1 MMHLQLHSSHV
12 IKKRSN
18 FEWGDDDYIDLQH
31 KKALVRV
38 ARRLV
43 HDTSHVTNLA
53 NILLEAQ
60 TNLSLI
66 SSRSGISFSLLY
78 TSTVTDEIAL
88 LHFDNL
94 ATYFLFSQITD
105 FEFIAQSTDF
115 HFLNIYRFG
124 VRRISFHFVSFRFI
138 SFLTFIAIVFLALDL
153 AQWWEH
159 SPIWPGFDSRSR
171 RHMGVDFVFGSRPC
185 SERFFSGYCGFPVSL
200 KTNASKFQFDLDTV
214 DEKTAMWMST
224 AKPDLYLSLFR
235 GV

>member
-1 MMHLQLHSSHV
+1 MLLKSAVILNGGMMTILTYRKQM
-12 IKKRSN
+12 
-18 FEWGDDDYIDLQH
+18 H
-31 KKALVRV
+31 KKALARV

-66 SSRSGISFSLLY
+66 SSRSDISFSLLY

-124 VRRISFHFVSFRFI
+124 VRRISFHFFFHFVSHVHCNCVLGLG
-138 SFLTFIAIVFLALDL
+138 SGTVVGALANL
-153 AQWWEH
+153 A
-159 SPIWPGFDSRSR
+159 
-171 RHMGVDFVFGSRPC
+171 GVR
-185 SERFFSGYCGFPVSL
+185 FPVS
-200 KTNASKFQFDLDTV
+200 ASHGGRLSFWFSPLLQRVGHGPKGIVVRCVSQSRALFQRGQEINMVAFEVSVCFIFDRFNVLPV
-214 DEKTAMWMST
+214 HSES
-224 AKPDLYLSLFR
+224 
-235 GV
+235 

>member
-43 HDTSHVTNLA
+43 HDTSHVTNIA

-66 SSRSGISFSLLY
+66 SSRSDISFLLLY

-88 LHFDNL
+88 LYFDNL

-115 HFLNIYRFG
+115 HFLIFTDLEYGEFPC
-124 VRRISFHFVSFRFI
+124 ISFHVVSHVHCNCVLGLG
-138 SFLTFIAIVFLALDL
+138 SGTVVGALANL
-153 AQWWEH
+153 A
-159 SPIWPGFDSRSR
+159 
-171 RHMGVDFVFGSRPC
+171 GVR
-185 SERFFSGYCGFPVSL
+185 FPVSASYGGRLCFWLSPLLRELFLRVLRFSRLL
-200 KTNASKFQFDLDTV
+200 KNQRFQIPIR
-214 DEKTAMWMST
+214 SG
-224 AKPDLYLSLFR
+224 YS
-235 GV
+235 G